1 MTVLDE
7 AYERLSDAWLENQQ
21 GFVNHGPMVCEAL
34 YTLGLEDQVVAWADR
49 SSRPQRDLTVRRPGR
64 SRITEWPESLGTFS
78 LLDDWVDH
86 FELAIAGEGWRETVA
101 TWAPRLMPSMGTLL
115 FHSLIRTAHI
125 TRAIACGETEP
136 RAHELAFSL
145 GYWAARYGHGR
156 QALPVIAPPESDLEA
171 QPIETIR
178 AEIGDLAAKAAHRFV
193 AHPDIFT
200 LHGVTGAMA
209 VHLLAEHV
217 SVMDAQS
224 SVAQLAT
231 VHQAFFGDQ
240 LTETI
245 AQPRGFDRVTLALN
259 SARTGN
265 VHAVKL
271 TEAALRGFDSTEE
284 PVFRVAAELAA
295 EVAS

>member
-7 AYERLSDAWLENQQ
+7 AYERLSGAWLENQQ

-34 YTLGLEDQVVAWADR
+34 YTLGLEDEIVAWADR
-49 SSRPQRDLTVRRPGR
+49 SSRPQREVAGRRPGR
-64 SRITEWPESLGTFS
+64 SEITEWRESLGTFS

-86 FELAIAGEGWRETVA
+86 FELAIADSGWRQTVA
-101 TWAPRLMPSMGTLL
+101 TWVPRLMPSMGTLL

-125 TRAIACGETEP
+125 TRAIASAETEP
-136 RAHELAFSL
+136 RVHELAFSL
-145 GYWAARYGHGR
+145 GYWAARYDYGQ
-156 QALPVIAPPESDLEA
+156 QALPATAAPEPDLEA

-178 AEIGDLAAKAAHRFV
+178 AEIGDLAARSAHRFV
-193 AHPDIFT
+193 TQPDIFT

-217 SVMDAQS
+217 SVMDAQA

-240 LTETI
+240 LTETVV
-245 AQPRGFDRVTLALN
+245 QPRGVDRVTLALS
-259 SARTGN
+259 SARTGD

-271 TEAALRGFDSTEE
+271 TEAALRGFDSTGD

-295 EVAS
+295 EDGR